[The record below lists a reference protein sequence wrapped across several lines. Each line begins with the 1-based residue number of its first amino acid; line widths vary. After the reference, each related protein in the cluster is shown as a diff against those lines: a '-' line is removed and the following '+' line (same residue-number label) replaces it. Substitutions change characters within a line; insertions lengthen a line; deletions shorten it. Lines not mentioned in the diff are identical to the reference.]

1 MHLLFVN
8 GYIYRGGPLGTIK
21 TLELLVFLDYKD
33 FQTSFKV
40 FVLLLALEL
49 IYERLES

>member
-1 MHLLFVN
+1 MHLFVN

-21 TLELLVFLDYKD
+21 TLELFLDYKD